1 MNGEGRHCLPQG
13 RRIVLVNVS
22 AGRAMTP
29 NRSANRIQR
38 IAHSK
43 SLDHLFDELISDCEK
58 RVSLLRP
65 FGRHGQAEQELKSLH
80 ERRALIDSY
89 RFDDS
94 LPDALRKQIAD
105 HELLRVK
112 TKESQ
117 FGRVNESYLA
127 SALQDLFDEAELIR
141 NRVAGPSAKH

>member
-1 MNGEGRHCLPQG
+1 M
-13 RRIVLVNVS
+13 LVNVL
-22 AGRAMTP
+22 AGRAMAS
-29 NRSANRIQR
+29 NRAVNRIQR
-38 IAHSK
+38 IAHSE
-43 SLDHLFDELISDCEK
+43 SLDHLFDELISDCRM

-65 FGRHGQAEQELKSLH
+65 FGRHERAEQELKHLR

-89 RFDDS
+89 RFDNS
-94 LPDALRKQIAD
+94 LPDSLRKQIAD
-105 HELLRVK
+105 LELLRVK

-117 FGRVNESYLA
+117 FGRANESYLG